1 MDSVFLCGISKNNV
15 VRFARNNEESVPVK
29 DIKYRTLVETLKKNI
44 LDGKY
49 DVRNPFPSMRA
60 LICRFKLSKT
70 TVQHALDDLA
80 HQGLISRKQGRGTF
94 VSGVGSS
101 RKIGLMLSGLTYSE
115 YFQPIAT
122 AIMKL
127 ARDAGYEPCFGA
139 VQSRDSAERLHDA
152 REICAEFI
160 RNRVAGV
167 IYHPLDYAFDSGE
180 TNRQILSV
188 FKKARIPVVLFDSD
202 VEVAPNRSEY
212 DIVSIDN
219 ALAGERMACHMMDN
233 GARNIHFLLKPNW
246 MPNALLRVRGVMNA
260 VTGKGLPWS
269 HKNVFIADPHDVDL
283 VRKLFRR
290 RPRPDAVICE
300 NDTLAAEFM
309 KSLSKIGLKVPD
321 DVMLAGFDDVNIAR
335 LLSPSLT
342 SIHQP
347 CEQIARAA
355 FKRLRERIAD
365 PGQPYLSQFIPATL
379 AARQSTVCKRK

>member
-1 MDSVFLCGISKNNV
+1 MIVAKNGGRMP
-15 VRFARNNEESVPVK
+15 VRDVKYIMLVEALKK
-29 DIKYRTLVETLKKNI
+29 DILG
-44 LDGKY
+44 GKY
-49 DVRNPFPSMRA
+49 DARNPFPSMRA
-60 LICRFKLSKT
+60 LISRFNLSKT

-94 VSGVGSS
+94 VTSQASS

-188 FKKARIPVVLFDSD
+188 FKKARMPVILFDSD
-202 VEVAPNRSEY
+202 VEVAPNRSDY

-219 ALAGERMACHMMDN
+219 ALAGERLARHMIDN
-233 GARNIHFLLKPNW
+233 GARNVHFLLKPNW

-260 VTGKGLPWS
+260 VVDRGLQWS
-269 HKNVFIADPHDVDL
+269 HKNVFVADPHDEGL
-283 VRKLFRR
+283 ARQLFRR

-309 KSLSKIGLKVPD
+309 KTLSKIGLKIPD

-335 LLSPSLT
+335 LLAPSLT

-347 CEQIARAA
+347 CEQLAA
-355 FKRLRERIAD
+355 MAFGRLLTRIAD
-365 PGQPYLSQFIPATL
+365 PTLPCQSFFVPAAL
-379 AARQSTVCKRK
+379 VERQSSRCRQKNGSEKGKARRKG